1 MPLTFS
7 PRLRARE
14 VERGRERGEKIHG
27 QMEAERGRDK
37 KKKKKK
43 KEKEEK
49 QKKKHSIQ
57 TLNQREER

>member
-43 KEKEEK
+43 KEK